1 MIAHARNYQRL
12 SRSVS
17 PTMHPLHAVRDFL
30 EFKTTWHP
38 IGA

>member
-1 MIAHARNYQRL
+1 VRARKGGEDWAADKAQGAYEI
-12 SRSVS
+12 
-17 PTMHPLHAVRDFL
+17 RDFI